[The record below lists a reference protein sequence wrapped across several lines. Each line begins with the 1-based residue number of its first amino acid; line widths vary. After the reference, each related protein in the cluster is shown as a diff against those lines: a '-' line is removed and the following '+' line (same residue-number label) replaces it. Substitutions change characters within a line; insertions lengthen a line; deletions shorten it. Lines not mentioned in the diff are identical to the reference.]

1 VNSEAENDE
10 LSVSLEKVQQRTAVP
25 IAIREHTVKRIKQKH
40 SKRNSE
46 MCTSI
51 FF

>member
-1 VNSEAENDE
+1 MDSETKNDE
-10 LSVSLEKVQQRTAVP
+10 FSISLEKVQQRTAVP
-25 IAIREHTVKRIKQKH
+25 IAIREHTVKRIKQRH

-46 MCTSI
+46 MCTSA